1 MTRRQHVRGRDSL
14 SRVFRDRIRVIA
26 HFSCLIACCV
36 LVGAAQATEPFFEK
50 SVLFEEQ
57 TDGFV
62 LYRIPGIVVTAKG
75 TVLAY
80 CEARKFSIADRGEI
94 EVHLRRSSDGGRTF
108 APPVQVAH
116 LGPRLPR
123 NPVLPPGKEAKD
135 MGGPDEQTVNNPV
148 AIATRSGR
156 VHLIYCVEYMR
167 CFSIRSDDDGQTW
180 SSPIEITSALNSFRE
195 HIDWQ
200 AIATGP
206 GHGIELSNGRLIVPV
221 WMSDYR
227 LPRRTGK
234 AAATIYSE
242 DGGTT
247 WHAGNLVIPTG
258 GEANVVERSDGSVM
272 LTARNGDPRNR
283 RLQFRWYHQLVGPA
297 HRG

>member
-1 MTRRQHVRGRDSL
+1 
-14 SRVFRDRIRVIA
+14 
-26 HFSCLIACCV
+26 
-36 LVGAAQATEPFFEK
+36 
-50 SVLFEEQ
+50 
-57 TDGFV
+57 
-62 LYRIPGIVVTAKG
+62 
-75 TVLAY
+75 
-80 CEARKFSIADRGEI
+80 
-94 EVHLRRSSDGGRTF
+94 
-108 APPVQVAH
+108 
-116 LGPRLPR
+116 
-123 NPVLPPGKEAKD
+123 

-167 CFSIRSDDDGQTW
+167 CFSIHSDDDGQTW
-180 SSPIEITSALNSFRE
+180 SSPIEITSAPNSFRE

-227 LPRRTGK
+227 LRGRTGK
-234 AAATIYSE
+234 AAATIYSD

-247 WHAGNLVIPTG
+247 WHSGNLAIATG

-272 LTARNGDPRNR
+272 LTARNGDSRNR
-283 RLQFRWYHQLVGPA
+283 RLVAFSSNGFGDWSAPRIADELKEAAGIYRPFEKENV
-297 HRG
+297 